1 MIDRKGVTF
10 IEYDTKL
17 LWLIEQ
23 CVVYDEDET
32 IKWQDQSYR
41 SSLHRKTKLNCYDRS
56 NGVRFIMK
64 TKQDNMINHI
74 GTVYAKIETKL
85 S

>member
-17 LWLIEQ
+17 LWLIGQ

-41 SSLHRKTKLNCYDRS
+41 SNLHRKIKPNCYDLS